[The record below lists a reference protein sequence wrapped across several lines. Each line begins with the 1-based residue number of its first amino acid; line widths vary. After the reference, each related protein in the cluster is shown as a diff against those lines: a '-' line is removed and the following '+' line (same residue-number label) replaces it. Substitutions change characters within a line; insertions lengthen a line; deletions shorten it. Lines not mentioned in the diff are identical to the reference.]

1 MSDGFGHSNK
11 YQKNV
16 GWAWVLK
23 QNVKKMSCRIGRSQ
37 KMSKKCRAGV
47 GAQNKCQ
54 KNVGRAWVS
63 PKNVRNKVGR
73 VGTSKTNVRQ
83 RSGGLRCPQNRSGQG
98 QSSPHSVNERS
109 LRRSIA
115 RVPPHIKSLF
125 PKCPIRK
132 RYESRMICMYGYAAH
147 TNDANP
153 MARSNLCHLLC
164 GALITQTPLVLYWG
178 SPPLNPLALHLYSGG
193 VARRRA
199 RPVGGGRGAAHRGAR
214 RGRGRPQGKR
224 MIVACD

>member
-1 MSDGFGHSNK
+1 
-11 YQKNV
+11 
-16 GWAWVLK
+16 
-23 QNVKKMSCRIGRSQ
+23 
-37 KMSKKCRAGV
+37 MSKKCRAGLGAHRKCQKNV
-47 GAQNKCQ
+47 GRVWALKNKCQ
-54 KNVGRAWVS
+54 KNVGWAWVS
-63 PKNVRNKVGR
+63 PKNVRNTVGR

-83 RSGGLRCPQNRSGQG
+83 RSGGLRWPQNRSGQG

-132 RYESRMICMYGYAAH
+132 RYESQMICMYGYAAH

-178 SPPLNPLALHLYSGG
+178 SPPLNSLALHLYSGG

>member
-1 MSDGFGHSNK
+1 MSNK
-11 YQKNV
+11 CHVGLGAQQKCQKHVGRVWALKIKCQKNV
-16 GWAWVLK
+16 GWAWV
-23 QNVKKMSCRIGRSQ
+23 SQ
-37 KMSKKCRAGV
+37 
-47 GAQNKCQ
+47 
-54 KNVGRAWVS
+54 
-63 PKNVRNKVGR
+63 KNVRNTVGR

-132 RYESRMICMYGYAAH
+132 RYESQMICMYGYAAH

-178 SPPLNPLALHLYSGG
+178 SAPLNPLALHLYSGG

-199 RPVGGGRGAAHRGAR
+199 WPVGWAAGQPTRGPGEGEASR
-214 RGRGRPQGKR
+214 REN
-224 MIVACD
+224 A